1 MKINTNINAT
11 IAANALTKNDRAMN
25 QAMERLSTG
34 LRINSAADDA
44 AGLAISSRMS
54 AQINGLNQAVR
65 NAQDAM
71 SMLQTAEGAMV
82 AMTDMLQRMRELS
95 IQAISDTNT
104 TSDRAA
110 LDLEYQAL
118 KSEIDRIA
126 LNTEWNGRSLFDGS
140 GYNGNLN
147 FQIGAEAGQKIS
159 VELGTLS
166 TMELGDLNAGKSGDG
181 YGSHAMSPPLSTITG
196 RTFLSHASSVPG
208 DTGGSSYIS
217 HNSVPPVAEPLSST
231 IDVTRVTTVSDPF
244 RAWTQMGGDIDG
256 KEAGERAGLGMLSG
270 GGDTLVVAAPAGTDA
285 VGKVRAFDW
294 DGTNWVQR
302 GQDISAYANSENN
315 FVSVLVAVSDD
326 GNIIAVGESLDDS
339 AGKNAGQ
346 TKVFEWNG
354 SAWVQRGGAISGDEA
369 GDGLGA
375 SVALSADGN
384 TLAIGAFET
393 ENDDGTETASARV
406 FDWNGTAWIKRGA
419 DIDAETV
426 GEESTTV
433 RLSADGNTLA
443 VGGLRN
449 DASAQN
455 SGNVRVFD
463 WNGNAWVKR
472 GLDIDGDGVEERAG
486 LTALSDDGNTLAI
499 GSYLFDLNSTANPGR
514 VRVFDWNGSAWV
526 QRGNDLIG
534 ERPGDVFGIT
544 MSLSGDGNSLSVGA
558 PGNDGNGPVSG
569 GAFVYDWNGSAWV
582 QRGQDIDG
590 ENMVDIAVVASL
602 SKDGK
607 RLAVGSQLNDGNGID
622 SGHFRVFEWPTKAT
636 GNQETI
642 NFSGRNIGIGDTLA
656 INIPGGD
663 KVQGVVGSDGLD
675 ALLTS
680 LASKIAGQ
688 TSLFS
693 SVSAGSGTL
702 TLTGKSDGTALPAI
716 TVSLVTNRP
725 ETFEGTFGAHQSAA
739 PTPAVT
745 ESATSSVKAG
755 NEFQVN
761 TYTNGYQGYSSIT
774 DLKDGG
780 FVVTWTSEA
789 QDDSSG
795 SYPKGVYGQRYDS
808 SGNTVGSEFLV
819 NTTVAN
825 QQGYPEITALDD
837 GGFAIVW
844 AAEQESNGTEG
855 IYGQIFDAS
864 GSKVGSEF
872 HVNTYTSSWQY
883 GASIAT
889 LSSGGFVVTWQ
900 SNAQDGDSY
909 GIYGQRYDNS
919 NNPVGSE
926 FQVSTTNAGRQEY
939 AKVTSLSD
947 GGFVVAWQDPGQD
960 GNGMG
965 VFGQKYNASG
975 VKVGSEFK
983 INTFTT
989 GDQKVVS
996 ITSLVNGGFVASWS
1010 SENQDG
1016 DSWGVYGQRYD
1027 ASGNALGSEFQINT
1041 TTSDSQTTQSGK
1053 ELIALA
1059 DGGFVAAWASN
1070 LQDGSDYGIY
1080 GQRFDASG
1088 AKVGSE
1094 FLINTTTSNEQSFAA
1109 LTSLTNGGFVAAW
1122 NSKGQDGDD
1131 YGVYAQRFS
1140 STLTPATAIID
1151 FSDRNLA
1158 VGDKVVIEIAGG
1170 TAVKGVIGAN
1180 GLDGLLTSLSSS
1192 LTAQDAIFSAA
1203 SSSSGVLTLTGL
1215 ASGASLP
1222 AVTVSLEKNST
1233 TNQNLINFNGK
1244 NLVLGDRITI
1254 DIDGGTQVQGV
1265 LGSQGLDG
1273 LLTSMATELSAQSS
1287 LFGSVTS
1294 QNGILYMNGPDA
1306 NTDPPRVTVNLEDA
1320 FYFST
1325 LDFNGKNLVEGDRIT
1340 LNISGGQK
1348 VEAVIGAGG
1357 LDATLASMASDAEAL
1372 TVSYSSASANSGVLT
1387 LIGVLDASSMPGVT
1401 VTLEDGTNR
1410 EAQIDFSDRNLVEG
1424 DRINLVVAGGNSIQ
1438 AVVSPNGLDAT
1449 LSSIASDL
1457 ASQTGLFRSAS
1468 ASGGVITYKGL
1479 ETGPAVADV
1488 TVTLESLN
1496 NSQALFPTAINSFDS
1511 AVTAM
1516 ERIDTSVTQIN
1527 ERRASFGAVINRL
1540 DFAADNLSNI
1550 ALNTEASR
1558 SRIEDAD
1565 YAAETTALARTQI
1578 IQQAAT
1584 AMLAQANMQSR
1595 QVLELLELDG

>member
-1 MKINTNINAT
+1 VKINTNINAT
-11 IAANALTKNDRAMN
+11 IAANALAKNDRAMN

-294 DGTNWVQR
+294 DGTNWAQR

-326 GNIIAVGESLDDS
+326 GNILAVGESLDDS

-419 DIDAETV
+419 DIDAETA

-499 GSYLFDLNSTANPGR
+499 GSYLFDLNSAANPGR
-514 VRVFDWNGSAWV
+514 VRVFDWDGSTWV

-544 MSLSGDGNSLSVGA
+544 MSLSGDGNSLSVSA

-590 ENMVDIAVVASL
+590 ENMVDVAVVASL

-607 RLAVGSQLNDGNGID
+607 RLAIGSQLNDGNGID
-622 SGHFRVFEWPTKAT
+622 SGHFRVFEWPTQAT

-680 LASKIAGQ
+680 LASKIAAQ

-693 SVSAGSGTL
+693 SASAGSGTL
-702 TLTGKSDGTALPAI
+702 TLTGKSDGSALPAI
-716 TVSLVTNRP
+716 TLSLVTNRP
-725 ETFEGTFGAHQSAA
+725 ETFEGTFGTHQSAA
-739 PTPAVT
+739 PTPTVT

-755 NEFQVN
+755 SEFKVNTYTSGNQGDPAITNLSNGGFVVTWTNESSQDGSGYGVFGQMYNASGNTVGAEFQVN
-761 TYTNGYQGYSSIT
+761 THTSSNQRHPDIAG
-774 DLKDGG
+774 LSDGG
-780 FVVTWTSEA
+780 FVVTWHSRH
-789 QDDSSG
+789 QDGDDQG
-795 SYPKGVYGQRYDS
+795 IFGQR
-808 SGNTVGSEFLV
+808 
-819 NTTVAN
+819 
-825 QQGYPEITALDD
+825 
-837 GGFAIVW
+837 
-844 AAEQESNGTEG
+844 
-855 IYGQIFDAS
+855 FDAS
-864 GSKVGSEF
+864 GNKSGAEF
-872 HVNTYTSSWQY
+872 QVNTHTTSFQQY
-883 GASIAT
+883 SAVTSLT
-889 LSSGGFVVTWQ
+889 DGGFVVTWHDD
-900 SNAQDGDSY
+900 SGHDG
-909 GIYGQRYDNS
+909 
-919 NNPVGSE
+919 
-926 FQVSTTNAGRQEY
+926 
-939 AKVTSLSD
+939 SD
-947 GGFVVAWQDPGQD
+947 Y
-960 GNGMG
+960 G
-965 VFGQKYNASG
+965 VFGQRYSSSGSATGSQFQINSTTAS
-975 VKVGSEFK
+975 
-983 INTFTT
+983 
-989 GDQKVVS
+989 DQAYPS
-996 ITSLVNGGFVASWS
+996 ISSLSGGGFVATWTDYSG
-1010 SENQDG
+1010 EDG
-1016 DSWGVYGQRYD
+1016 SGKGIFGQRYD
-1027 ASGNALGSEFQINT
+1027 ASGNKVASEFQINT
-1041 TTSDSQTTQSGK
+1041 HTSGDQSWSD
-1053 ELIALA
+1053 IASLPN
-1059 DGGFVAAWASN
+1059 GGFVVTWNSSG
-1070 LQDGSDYGIY
+1070 QDSSGEGVYAQRYSSSGEKDGTEFRVNTYQTGNEMHSEVTALNDGGYVVIWYSDTHTDDTNYGIH

-1088 AKVGSE
+1088 AAVGSQ
-1094 FLINTTTSNEQSFAA
+1094 FLVNTDTSNAQQYPEIAPLA
-1109 LTSLTNGGFVAAW
+1109 DGGFVITW
-1122 NSKGQDGDD
+1122 QSYTQDGSG
-1131 YGVYAQRFS
+1131 YGIYAQRFA

-1170 TAVKGVIGAN
+1170 TAVKGVIGSN

-1222 AVTVSLEKNST
+1222 AVTVSFEKNST

-1244 NLVLGDRITI
+1244 NIVLGDRITI

-1273 LLTSMATELSAQSS
+1273 LLASIADELSAQSA

-1306 NTDPPRVTVNLEDA
+1306 NTDPPRATVNLEDA

-1348 VEAVIGAGG
+1348 VEAVVGTGG
-1357 LDATLASMASDAEAL
+1357 LDATLASMAADAEAL
-1372 TVSYSSASANSGVLT
+1372 SGIYSSASANSGVLT
-1387 LIGVLDASSMPGVT
+1387 LIGLLDASSMPGVT

-1410 EAQIDFSDRNLVEG
+1410 EARIDFSDRNLMEG

-1438 AVVSPNGLDAT
+1438 AVVGPNGLDAT

-1457 ASQTGLFRSAS
+1457 AFQTGLFRSAS

-1479 ETGPAVADV
+1479 ETGPAVADI

>member
-11 IAANALTKNDRAMN
+11 IAANALAKNDRAMN

-140 GYNGNLN
+140 GYDGNLN

-181 YGSHAMSPPLSTITG
+181 YGSHTMSPPLSTITG

-326 GNIIAVGESLDDS
+326 GNILAVGESLDDS

-354 SAWVQRGGAISGDEA
+354 SAWVQRGGTISGDEA

-375 SVALSADGN
+375 SVALSTDGS
-384 TLAIGAFET
+384 TLAIGEFET

-406 FDWNGTAWIKRGA
+406 LDWDGVQWVQRGA
-419 DIDAETV
+419 KIDAETA

-433 RLSADGNTLA
+433 RLSADGKTLA
-443 VGGLRN
+443 VGGIRN

-463 WNGNAWVKR
+463 WNGSAWVKR

-534 ERPGDVFGIT
+534 ERPGDIFGIT
-544 MSLSGDGNSLSVGA
+544 MSLSGDGNSLSVSA

-590 ENMVDIAVVASL
+590 ENMVDVASVASL
-602 SKDGK
+602 SKDGN
-607 RLAVGSQLNDGNGID
+607 RLAVGAQLNDGNGID
-622 SGHFRVFEWPTKAT
+622 SGHFRVFEWPTQAT
-636 GNQETI
+636 GNKETI

-656 INIPGGD
+656 INIPGGE

-693 SVSAGSGTL
+693 SVSAGNGTL
-702 TLTGKSDGTALPAI
+702 TLTGKPDGTALPAI
-716 TVSLVTNRP
+716 TVSLVINRP

-745 ESATSSVKAG
+745 ESVTSSVKAG
-755 NEFQVN
+755 SEFRVNTYTSGNQGDPAITNLSNGGFVVTWTNESSQDGSGYGVFGQMYNASGNTVGAEFQVN
-761 TYTNGYQGYSSIT
+761 THTSSNQRHPDIAG
-774 DLKDGG
+774 LSDGG
-780 FVVTWTSEA
+780 FVVTWHSRH
-789 QDDSSG
+789 QDGDDQG
-795 SYPKGVYGQRYDS
+795 IFGQR
-808 SGNTVGSEFLV
+808 
-819 NTTVAN
+819 
-825 QQGYPEITALDD
+825 
-837 GGFAIVW
+837 
-844 AAEQESNGTEG
+844 
-855 IYGQIFDAS
+855 FDAS
-864 GSKVGSEF
+864 GNKSGAEF
-872 HVNTYTSSWQY
+872 QVNTHTTSFQQY
-883 GASIAT
+883 SAVTSLT
-889 LSSGGFVVTWQ
+889 DGGFVVTWHDD
-900 SNAQDGDSY
+900 SGHDG
-909 GIYGQRYDNS
+909 
-919 NNPVGSE
+919 
-926 FQVSTTNAGRQEY
+926 
-939 AKVTSLSD
+939 SD
-947 GGFVVAWQDPGQD
+947 Y
-960 GNGMG
+960 G
-965 VFGQKYNASG
+965 VFGQRYSSSGSATGSQFQINSTTAS
-975 VKVGSEFK
+975 
-983 INTFTT
+983 
-989 GDQKVVS
+989 DQAYPS
-996 ITSLVNGGFVASWS
+996 ISSLSGGGFVATWTDYSG
-1010 SENQDG
+1010 EDG
-1016 DSWGVYGQRYD
+1016 SGKGIFGQRYD
-1027 ASGNALGSEFQINT
+1027 ASGNKVASEFQINT
-1041 TTSDSQTTQSGK
+1041 HTSGDQSWSD
-1053 ELIALA
+1053 IASLPN
-1059 DGGFVAAWASN
+1059 GGFVVTWNSSGQDANGEGVYAQRYNASGEK
-1070 LQDGSDYGIY
+1070 DGTEFRVNTYQTGNEMHSEVTALNDGGYVVIWYSDTHTDDTNYGVHA
-1080 GQRFDASG
+1080 QRFDASG
-1088 AKVGSE
+1088 AAVGSQ
-1094 FLINTTTSNEQSFAA
+1094 FLVNTDTSNAQQYPEIAPLA
-1109 LTSLTNGGFVAAW
+1109 DGGFVIAW
-1122 NSKGQDGDD
+1122 QSYTQDGSG
-1131 YGVYAQRFS
+1131 YGIYAQRFS
-1140 STLTPATAIID
+1140 SAITPANTTIN
-1151 FSDRNLA
+1151 FNNLSLTEGDRVTIN
-1158 VGDKVVIEIAGG
+1158 IPGG

-1180 GLDGLLTSLSSS
+1180 GLDELLTSLSSS

-1215 ASGASLP
+1215 ATGASLP

-1244 NLVLGDRITI
+1244 NIVLGDRITI

-1265 LGSQGLDG
+1265 LGSQGLDA
-1273 LLTSMATELSAQSS
+1273 LLTSIADELSAQSA

-1348 VEAVIGAGG
+1348 VEAVVGTGG
-1357 LDATLASMASDAEAL
+1357 LDATLESMASDAEAL
-1372 TVSYSSASANSGVLT
+1372 TGTYSSASANSGVLT
-1387 LIGVLDASSMPGVT
+1387 LIGLLDASSMPGVT

-1410 EAQIDFSDRNLVEG
+1410 EARIDFSDRNLMEG

-1479 ETGPAVADV
+1479 ETGPAVADI

>member
-1 MKINTNINAT
+1 VKINTNINAT
-11 IAANALTKNDRAMN
+11 IAANALAKNDRAMN

-294 DGTNWVQR
+294 DGTNWAQR

-326 GNIIAVGESLDDS
+326 GNILAVGESLDDS

-419 DIDAETV
+419 DIDAETA

-499 GSYLFDLNSTANPGR
+499 GSYLFDLNSAANPGR
-514 VRVFDWNGSAWV
+514 VRVFDWDGSTWV

-544 MSLSGDGNSLSVGA
+544 MSLSGDGNSLSVSA

-590 ENMVDIAVVASL
+590 ENMVDVAVVASL

-607 RLAVGSQLNDGNGID
+607 RLAIGSQLNDGNGID
-622 SGHFRVFEWPTKAT
+622 SGHFRVFEWPTQAT

-680 LASKIAGQ
+680 LASKIAAQ

-693 SVSAGSGTL
+693 SASAGSGTL
-702 TLTGKSDGTALPAI
+702 TLTGKSDGSALPAI
-716 TVSLVTNRP
+716 TLSLVTNRP
-725 ETFEGTFGAHQSAA
+725 ETFEGTFGTHQSAA
-739 PTPAVT
+739 PTPTVT

-755 NEFQVN
+755 SEFKVNTYTSGNQGDPAITNLSNGGFVVTWTNESSQDGSGYGVFGQMYNASGNTVGAEFQVN
-761 TYTNGYQGYSSIT
+761 THTSSNQRHPDIAG
-774 DLKDGG
+774 LSDGG
-780 FVVTWTSEA
+780 FVVTWHSRH
-789 QDDSSG
+789 QDGDDQG
-795 SYPKGVYGQRYDS
+795 IFGQR
-808 SGNTVGSEFLV
+808 
-819 NTTVAN
+819 
-825 QQGYPEITALDD
+825 
-837 GGFAIVW
+837 
-844 AAEQESNGTEG
+844 
-855 IYGQIFDAS
+855 FDAS
-864 GSKVGSEF
+864 GNKSGAEF
-872 HVNTYTSSWQY
+872 QVNTHTTSFQQY
-883 GASIAT
+883 SAVTSLT
-889 LSSGGFVVTWQ
+889 DGGFVVTWHDD
-900 SNAQDGDSY
+900 SGHDG
-909 GIYGQRYDNS
+909 
-919 NNPVGSE
+919 
-926 FQVSTTNAGRQEY
+926 
-939 AKVTSLSD
+939 SD
-947 GGFVVAWQDPGQD
+947 Y
-960 GNGMG
+960 G
-965 VFGQKYNASG
+965 VFGQRYSSSGSATGSQFQINSTTAS
-975 VKVGSEFK
+975 
-983 INTFTT
+983 
-989 GDQKVVS
+989 DQAYPS
-996 ITSLVNGGFVASWS
+996 ISSLSGGGFVATWTDYSG
-1010 SENQDG
+1010 EDG
-1016 DSWGVYGQRYD
+1016 SGKGIFGQRYD
-1027 ASGNALGSEFQINT
+1027 ASGNKVASEFQINT
-1041 TTSDSQTTQSGK
+1041 HTSGDQSWSD
-1053 ELIALA
+1053 IASLPN
-1059 DGGFVAAWASN
+1059 GGFVVTWNSSG
-1070 LQDGSDYGIY
+1070 QDSSGEGVYAQRYSSSGEKDGTEFRVNTYQTGNEMHSEVTALNDGGYVVIWYSDTHTDDTNYGIH

-1088 AKVGSE
+1088 AAVGSQ
-1094 FLINTTTSNEQSFAA
+1094 FLVNTDTSNAQQYPEIAPLA
-1109 LTSLTNGGFVAAW
+1109 DGGFVITW
-1122 NSKGQDGDD
+1122 QSYTQDGSG
-1131 YGVYAQRFS
+1131 YGIYAQRFA

-1170 TAVKGVIGAN
+1170 TAVKGVIGSN

-1222 AVTVSLEKNST
+1222 AVTVSFEKNST

-1244 NLVLGDRITI
+1244 NIVLGDRITI

-1273 LLTSMATELSAQSS
+1273 LLASIADELSAQSA

-1306 NTDPPRVTVNLEDA
+1306 NTDPPRATVNLEDA
-1320 FYFST
+1320 LYFST

-1348 VEAVIGAGG
+1348 VEAVVGTGG
-1357 LDATLASMASDAEAL
+1357 LDATLASMAADAEAL
-1372 TVSYSSASANSGVLT
+1372 SGIYSSASANSGVLT
-1387 LIGVLDASSMPGVT
+1387 LIGLLDASSMPGVT

-1410 EAQIDFSDRNLVEG
+1410 EARIDFSDRNLMEG

-1438 AVVSPNGLDAT
+1438 AVVGPNGLDAT

-1457 ASQTGLFRSAS
+1457 AFQTGLFRSAS

-1479 ETGPAVADV
+1479 ETGPAVADI

>member
-1 MKINTNINAT
+1 
-11 IAANALTKNDRAMN
+11 
-25 QAMERLSTG
+25 
-34 LRINSAADDA
+34 
-44 AGLAISSRMS
+44 
-54 AQINGLNQAVR
+54 
-65 NAQDAM
+65 
-71 SMLQTAEGAMV
+71 
-82 AMTDMLQRMRELS
+82 MTDMLQRMRELS

-294 DGTNWVQR
+294 DGTNWAQR

-326 GNIIAVGESLDDS
+326 GNILAVGESLDDS

-419 DIDAETV
+419 DIDAETA

-499 GSYLFDLNSTANPGR
+499 GSYLFDLNSAANPGR
-514 VRVFDWNGSAWV
+514 VRVFDWDGSTWV

-544 MSLSGDGNSLSVGA
+544 MSLSGDGNSLSVSA

-590 ENMVDIAVVASL
+590 ENMVDVAVVASL

-607 RLAVGSQLNDGNGID
+607 RLAIGSQLNDGNGID
-622 SGHFRVFEWPTKAT
+622 SGHFRVFEWPTQAT

-680 LASKIAGQ
+680 LASKIAAQ

-693 SVSAGSGTL
+693 SASAGSGTL
-702 TLTGKSDGTALPAI
+702 TLTGKSDGSALPAI
-716 TVSLVTNRP
+716 TLSLVTNRP
-725 ETFEGTFGAHQSAA
+725 ETFEGTFGTHQSAA
-739 PTPAVT
+739 PTPTVT

-755 NEFQVN
+755 SEFKVNTYTSGNQGDPAITNLSNGGFVVTWTNESSQDGSGYGVFGQMYNASGNTVGAEFQVN
-761 TYTNGYQGYSSIT
+761 THTSSNQRHPDIAG
-774 DLKDGG
+774 LSDGG
-780 FVVTWTSEA
+780 FVVTWHSRH
-789 QDDSSG
+789 QDGDDQG
-795 SYPKGVYGQRYDS
+795 IFGQR
-808 SGNTVGSEFLV
+808 
-819 NTTVAN
+819 
-825 QQGYPEITALDD
+825 
-837 GGFAIVW
+837 
-844 AAEQESNGTEG
+844 
-855 IYGQIFDAS
+855 FDAS
-864 GSKVGSEF
+864 GNKSGAEF
-872 HVNTYTSSWQY
+872 QVNTHTTSFQQY
-883 GASIAT
+883 SAVTSLT
-889 LSSGGFVVTWQ
+889 DGGFVVTWHDD
-900 SNAQDGDSY
+900 SGHDG
-909 GIYGQRYDNS
+909 
-919 NNPVGSE
+919 
-926 FQVSTTNAGRQEY
+926 
-939 AKVTSLSD
+939 SD
-947 GGFVVAWQDPGQD
+947 Y
-960 GNGMG
+960 G
-965 VFGQKYNASG
+965 VFGQRYSSSGSATGSQFQINSTTAS
-975 VKVGSEFK
+975 
-983 INTFTT
+983 
-989 GDQKVVS
+989 DQAYPS
-996 ITSLVNGGFVASWS
+996 ISSLSGGGFVATWTDYSG
-1010 SENQDG
+1010 EDG
-1016 DSWGVYGQRYD
+1016 SGKGIFGQRYD
-1027 ASGNALGSEFQINT
+1027 ASGNKVASEFQINT
-1041 TTSDSQTTQSGK
+1041 HTSGDQSWSD
-1053 ELIALA
+1053 IASLPN
-1059 DGGFVAAWASN
+1059 GGFVVTWNSSG
-1070 LQDGSDYGIY
+1070 QDSSGEGVYAQRYSSSGEKDGTEFRVNTYQTGNEMHSEVTALNDGGYVVIWYSDTHTDDTNYGIH

-1088 AKVGSE
+1088 AAVGSQ
-1094 FLINTTTSNEQSFAA
+1094 FLVNTDTSNAQQYPEIAPLA
-1109 LTSLTNGGFVAAW
+1109 DGGFVITW
-1122 NSKGQDGDD
+1122 QSYTQDGSG
-1131 YGVYAQRFS
+1131 YGIYAQRFA

-1170 TAVKGVIGAN
+1170 TAVKGVIGSN

-1222 AVTVSLEKNST
+1222 AVTVSFEKNST

-1244 NLVLGDRITI
+1244 NIVLGDRITI

-1273 LLTSMATELSAQSS
+1273 LLASIADELSAQSA

-1306 NTDPPRVTVNLEDA
+1306 NTDPPRATVNLEDA

-1348 VEAVIGAGG
+1348 VEAVVGTGG
-1357 LDATLASMASDAEAL
+1357 LDATLASMAADAEAL
-1372 TVSYSSASANSGVLT
+1372 SGIYSSASANSGVLT
-1387 LIGVLDASSMPGVT
+1387 LIGLLDASSMPGVT

-1410 EAQIDFSDRNLVEG
+1410 EARIDFSDRNLMEG

-1438 AVVSPNGLDAT
+1438 AVVGPNGLDAT

-1457 ASQTGLFRSAS
+1457 AFQTGLFRSAS

-1479 ETGPAVADV
+1479 ETGPAVADI

>member
-11 IAANALTKNDRAMN
+11 IAANALAKNDRAMN

-140 GYNGNLN
+140 GHNGNLN

-181 YGSHAMSPPLSTITG
+181 YGSHAMSPPLSTITA

-208 DTGGSSYIS
+208 DTGGSSFIS

-326 GNIIAVGESLDDS
+326 GNILAVGESLDDS

-419 DIDAETV
+419 DIDAETA

-499 GSYLFDLNSTANPGR
+499 GSYLFDLNSAANPGR
-514 VRVFDWNGSAWV
+514 VRVFDWDGSTWV

-544 MSLSGDGNSLSVGA
+544 MSLSGDGNSLSVSA

-590 ENMVDIAVVASL
+590 ENMVDVAVVASL

-607 RLAVGSQLNDGNGID
+607 RLAIGSQLNDGNGID
-622 SGHFRVFEWPTKAT
+622 SGHFRVFEWPTQAT

-656 INIPGGD
+656 INIPGAE

-702 TLTGKSDGTALPAI
+702 TLTGKPDGTALPAI

-725 ETFEGTFGAHQSAA
+725 ETFEGTFGAHQSVA

-745 ESATSSVKAG
+745 ESVTSSVKAG
-755 NEFQVN
+755 SEFRVNTYTSGNQGDPAITNLSNGGFVVTWTNESSQDGSGYGVFGQMYNASGNTVGAEFQVN
-761 TYTNGYQGYSSIT
+761 THTSSNQRHPDIAG
-774 DLKDGG
+774 LSDGG
-780 FVVTWTSEA
+780 FVVTWHSRH
-789 QDDSSG
+789 QDGDDQG
-795 SYPKGVYGQRYDS
+795 IFGQR
-808 SGNTVGSEFLV
+808 
-819 NTTVAN
+819 
-825 QQGYPEITALDD
+825 
-837 GGFAIVW
+837 
-844 AAEQESNGTEG
+844 
-855 IYGQIFDAS
+855 FDAS
-864 GSKVGSEF
+864 GNKSGAEF
-872 HVNTYTSSWQY
+872 QVNTHTTSFQQY
-883 GASIAT
+883 SAVTSLT
-889 LSSGGFVVTWQ
+889 DGGFVVTWHDD
-900 SNAQDGDSY
+900 SGHDG
-909 GIYGQRYDNS
+909 
-919 NNPVGSE
+919 
-926 FQVSTTNAGRQEY
+926 
-939 AKVTSLSD
+939 SD
-947 GGFVVAWQDPGQD
+947 Y
-960 GNGMG
+960 G
-965 VFGQKYNASG
+965 VFGQSYSSSGSATGSQFQINSTTAS
-975 VKVGSEFK
+975 
-983 INTFTT
+983 
-989 GDQKVVS
+989 DQAYPS
-996 ITSLVNGGFVASWS
+996 ISSLSGGGFVATWTDYSG
-1010 SENQDG
+1010 EDG
-1016 DSWGVYGQRYD
+1016 SGKGIFGQRYD
-1027 ASGNALGSEFQINT
+1027 ASGNRVASEFQINT
-1041 TTSDSQTTQSGK
+1041 HTSGDQSWSD
-1053 ELIALA
+1053 IASLPN
-1059 DGGFVAAWASN
+1059 GGFVVTWNSSGQDANGEGVYAQRYNASGEK
-1070 LQDGSDYGIY
+1070 DGTEFRVNTYQTGNEMHSEVTALNDGGYVVIWYSDTHTEDTNYGIH

-1088 AKVGSE
+1088 EAVGSQ
-1094 FLINTTTSNEQSFAA
+1094 FLVNTDTSNAQQYPEIAPLA
-1109 LTSLTNGGFVAAW
+1109 DGGFVIAW
-1122 NSKGQDGDD
+1122 QSYTQDGSG
-1131 YGVYAQRFS
+1131 YGIYAQRYS
-1140 STLTPATAIID
+1140 SAITPANTTIN
-1151 FSDRNLA
+1151 FNNLSLTEGDRVTIN
-1158 VGDKVVIEIAGG
+1158 IPGG
-1170 TAVKGVIGAN
+1170 TAVKGVIGSN

-1244 NLVLGDRITI
+1244 NIVLGDRITI

-1265 LGSQGLDG
+1265 LGSQGLDA
-1273 LLTSMATELSAQSS
+1273 LLTSIADELSVQSA

-1348 VEAVIGAGG
+1348 VEAVLGTGG
-1357 LDATLASMASDAEAL
+1357 LDATLASMAADAEAL
-1372 TVSYSSASANSGVLT
+1372 AGTYSSASANSGVLT
-1387 LIGVLDASSMPGVT
+1387 LIGLPDASSMPGVT

-1410 EAQIDFSDRNLVEG
+1410 EARIDFSDRNLVEG
-1424 DRINLVVAGGNSIQ
+1424 DRICLVVAGGNSIQ

-1479 ETGPAVADV
+1479 ETGPAVADI